1 MSIITSLPLL
11 IERIELGSR
20 SPHIRL
26 KGSDKKP
33 FILIL
38 NWVLVNATLII
49 RMNLPPN
56 TSFCEEKRQNL
67 NQIYQRNL
75 FSLFDTSFIS
85 RMVESKT
92 VKGIFKQGFIQ
103 ALTDLC
109 LP

>member
-1 MSIITSLPLL
+1 MQQCITALKEGNPGELL
-11 IERIELGSR
+11 TQDWI
-20 SPHIRL
+20 
-26 KGSDKKP
+26 
-33 FILIL
+33 
-38 NWVLVNATLII
+38 LVNATLIM

-56 TSFCEEKRQNL
+56 TSFCKEKRQNH

-85 RMVESKT
+85 RMIESKT
-92 VKGIFKQGFIQ
+92 VKGIVKQGFIQ